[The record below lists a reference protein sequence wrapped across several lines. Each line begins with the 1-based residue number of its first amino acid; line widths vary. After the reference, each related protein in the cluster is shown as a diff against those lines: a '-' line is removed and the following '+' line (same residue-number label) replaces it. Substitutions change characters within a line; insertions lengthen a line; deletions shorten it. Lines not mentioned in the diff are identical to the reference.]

1 MSSTAIEPVP
11 TPSVIHPN
19 SPGVRVWFP
28 IVLLSVY
35 WGAVLFIH
43 NTDMAMLPRFISRCV
58 AWAITLLAFL
68 GWWLFNRRINLRD
81 RFAAVAW
88 FIVILVVAGILGHPT
103 IIPVLAIQGV
113 PTLLTVCTIWLIVS
127 RPWSKPAR
135 RIGFLA
141 VLPLT
146 LIPFEALRCE
156 GIDGFQ
162 RTTVRWRWTQS
173 AEEQFLASKPDAVL
187 KPIAAGREWTVRP
200 DDWPAFR
207 GVNRDAVVTGVRLA
221 DDWSTQPPRLIW
233 KQRIGPGWSSLIVVD
248 GFLFTQEQR
257 DAAEAIVCY
266 DASTGREAWSY
277 EAPGRFNEPVSGL
290 GPRATPA
297 FDRGRIYALGATG
310 LLSCV
315 SAETGESIWSRDVKT
330 DAGAKVPQWGYSSS
344 PLVHEGLVYV
354 FAGGDG
360 GKSLIAYQA
369 ESGDIAWTCNRG
381 KLSYSSPQLIPH
393 QGDTLILMQDN
404 KSVAA
409 VRASDGVMVW
419 ERPNGNE
426 TEEPM
431 IQPHLLRGALLFS
444 AGSGMARVDLEA
456 QAPQW
461 TITDRWKSNSV
472 KPDFNDVAV
481 LDGSIYGLDDGIL
494 CCVDLETG
502 RRRWKQGRYGHGQ
515 LILLADQTRLL
526 IATESGEIV
535 QVAARPD
542 RFEEL
547 GRFQAIEGKLWNHPV
562 IAEGSLFV
570 RNGEEIACFELQA
583 KPGK

>member
-1 MSSTAIEPVP
+1 MSSTAIEPVL
-11 TPSVIHPN
+11 TPSVKNTDSH
-19 SPGVRVWFP
+19 GVRVWFP

-43 NTDMAMLPRFISRCV
+43 NTDMAMFPRFISRCV
-58 AWAITLLAFL
+58 AWAITVLAFL

-88 FIVILVVAGILGHPT
+88 FIVVLVVAGILGHPT
-103 IIPVLAIQGV
+103 IILVLAIQGV
-113 PTLLTVCTIWLIVS
+113 PTLFTVCTIWLIVS
-127 RPWSKPAR
+127 RRWSKPAR

-233 KQRIGPGWSSLIVVD
+233 KQ
-248 GFLFTQEQR
+248 
-257 DAAEAIVCY
+257 
-266 DASTGREAWSY
+266 
-277 EAPGRFNEPVSGL
+277 
-290 GPRATPA
+290 
-297 FDRGRIYALGATG
+297 
-310 LLSCV
+310 
-315 SAETGESIWSRDVKT
+315 
-330 DAGAKVPQWGYSSS
+330 
-344 PLVHEGLVYV
+344 
-354 FAGGDG
+354 
-360 GKSLIAYQA
+360 
-369 ESGDIAWTCNRG
+369 
-381 KLSYSSPQLIPH
+381 
-393 QGDTLILMQDN
+393 
-404 KSVAA
+404 
-409 VRASDGVMVW
+409 
-419 ERPNGNE
+419 
-426 TEEPM
+426 
-431 IQPHLLRGALLFS
+431 
-444 AGSGMARVDLEA
+444 
-456 QAPQW
+456 
-461 TITDRWKSNSV
+461 
-472 KPDFNDVAV
+472 
-481 LDGSIYGLDDGIL
+481 
-494 CCVDLETG
+494 
-502 RRRWKQGRYGHGQ
+502 GRYGHGQ
-515 LILLADQTRLL
+515 LILLADQARLL
-526 IATESGEIV
+526 IATESGEMV